1 MIKNFKTKNF
11 YSFKN
16 EVAVDLDRINKN
28 DPYKNIFFIYGHNAA
43 GKTNLLKAFAFLS
56 WFSTSSWKNLEPE
69 EEIPVEPYCFCK
81 NTDKSSL
88 FEITFSTSKDRTYKY
103 LIELNK
109 KVVLKEHLWIQNEGQ
124 RTTFSTLFKRVW
136 NSKSKKYNSDFRN
149 FWISENF
156 IEEMLQ
162 NRNNCTLIS
171 ALNHTKQKET
181 IPIINSLWNIHTNV
195 NAVGKISR
203 DQFKE
208 ILKVSQF
215 YKIDEETQKKVVSLI
230 KYLDIELHHLEW
242 VSRFFGKDKGQELF
256 LPEFYHKKE
265 DGEIYK
271 LPFMYESSGTKN
283 LYIILRWIVEVLET
297 GGVAVLDEIDADLHP
312 LVVRKLIKYFSNPQ
326 NNKLNAQLIVSTH
339 STELMNLLSKENIF
353 FAEKNEELESS
364 IFSLSEIGGVRNT
377 EDFSKKYLSGDY
389 GGIMND

>member
-1 MIKNFKTKNF
+1 
-11 YSFKN
+11 
-16 EVAVDLDRINKN
+16 
-28 DPYKNIFFIYGHNAA
+28 
-43 GKTNLLKAFAFLS
+43 
-56 WFSTSSWKNLEPE
+56 
-69 EEIPVEPYCFCK
+69 
-81 NTDKSSL
+81 
-88 FEITFSTSKDRTYKY
+88 
-103 LIELNK
+103 
-109 KVVLKEHLWIQNEGQ
+109 
-124 RTTFSTLFKRVW
+124 
-136 NSKSKKYNSDFRN
+136 
-149 FWISENF
+149 
-156 IEEMLQ
+156 MLQ

-195 NAVGKISR
+195 NSVGKISR

-377 EDFSKKYLSGDY
+377 EDFSKKYLSGVY